1 MQEMIFVMKYF
12 VKEGNWESVT
22 ILDGKG
28 VEQGPADF
36 KQSARVEEKK

>member
-1 MQEMIFVMKYF
+1 MEEMIFVMKYY
-12 VKEGNWESVT
+12 VKEGTWESVT

-28 VEQGPADF
+28 VEQGLADF